1 MFNIKKLRERAEE
14 EITKNAITEEQ
25 YQYAI
30 SDLSE
35 LRNLDFDTYLANY
48 QPISGGSVF
57 SGRHFHK
64 KEYKQ
69 EGDHVIALVNRLILQ
84 GHVKSSLTK
93 SNELGVLEFT
103 DEQMRQLRAM
113 YRDHILQDFLM
124 RVEKDRALIDE
135 YANQPAKFEGKRRAL
150 QLPIVRPQDQINDLR
165 KSLHHQSKKYERQAA
180 VNAMKQ
186 QKERYRKMGHRA
198 NR

>member
-1 MFNIKKLRERAEE
+1 MFNFKKLRERAEE

-25 YQYAI
+25 YQDAI

-69 EGDHVIALVNRLILQ
+69 EGDRVIALVNRLILQ
-84 GHVKSSLTK
+84 GHVKSSLT
-93 SNELGVLEFT
+93 NENDLGVLEFT

-124 RVEKDRALIDE
+124 RVKKDMALIDE

-150 QLPIVRPQDQINDLR
+150 QLPIVRPQDQIKNLR

-180 VNAMKQ
+180 VDAMKQ
-186 QKERYRKMGHRA
+186 QKERYRKMGRRT